1 MTDRDLQRTELRV
14 IANCLVT
21 ITVLAVGAALAVLK
35 PVLVPFVLAVLAS
48 YCLTPVVDFL
58 TRAAHFPKPLA
69 VLGAALVGFAALFVL
84 GLLIASLVG
93 DVSQNLAG
101 LQAQLKA
108 FIERYKDRIQFESF
122 GVVFDADTGRLV
134 SMTGDAGGRLMR
146 ALAGELTDIV
156 SDGSLV
162 LIFLAFLLLGRNT
175 PGSAPATGFLVEI
188 ERTVRRFLLSMFT
201 VSALTGLLV
210 GGSLFALGVPYAG
223 AFGFLA
229 FLLNFIPTIGSVVAT
244 LLPVPVVLLSD
255 MPPLVKASAI
265 AVPGAIQ
272 IVLGNFVQPKLVGDS
287 QGLHPVTIVLALLFF
302 GMIWGVG
309 GTLLAVPLTAVT
321 RLVLERIEST
331 RPVAELLAGRL
342 DKLANWG
349 EPVKKDSA
357 VGGQER
363 VPLL

>member
-14 IANCLVT
+14 ITNCLVT
-21 ITVLAVGAALAVLK
+21 LTVLAVGVALALLK
-35 PVLVPFVLAVLAS
+35 PVLVPFVLAVLAT

-58 TRAAHFPKPLA
+58 ARTARLPQPLA
-69 VLGAALVGFAALFVL
+69 VLGAALIGLAALVVL
-84 GLLIASLVG
+84 GLLVKSLVG
-93 DVSQNLAG
+93 DMSQNLTG
-101 LQAQLKA
+101 LQAQLRA

-122 GVVFDADTGRLV
+122 GFVFDADTGRLV
-134 SMTGDAGGRLMR
+134 SMTGDAGGRLVQ
-146 ALAGELTDIV
+146 ALAVELTDVV
-156 SDGSLV
+156 SNGSLV
-162 LIFLAFLLLGRNT
+162 LIFMAFLLLGRNT
-175 PGSAPATGFLVEI
+175 HGSMPPTGFLAEI
-188 ERTVRRFLLSMFT
+188 ERTVRSFLLSMFT

-210 GGSLFALGVPYAG
+210 GGTLFALGVPYAG

-255 MPPLVKASAI
+255 MSPVIKVLAI

-272 IVLGNFVQPKLVGDS
+272 IFLGNFVQPKLVGDS

-309 GTLLAVPLTAVT
+309 GTILAVPLTAVT
-321 RLVLERIEST
+321 RLILERIEST

-349 EPVKKDSA
+349 DPVEKKKVS
-357 VGGQER
+357 
-363 VPLL
+363 